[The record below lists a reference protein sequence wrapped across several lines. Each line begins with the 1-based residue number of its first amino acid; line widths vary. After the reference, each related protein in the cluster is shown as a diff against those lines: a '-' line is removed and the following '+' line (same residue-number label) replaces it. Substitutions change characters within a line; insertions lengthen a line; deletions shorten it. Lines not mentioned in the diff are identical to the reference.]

1 MRSSGAAV
9 HDALIAYLRAA
20 PAVAALVGSRVY
32 DRVPQGVTFPY
43 VALGLSRTDR
53 FRVQGADGCS
63 LFCEINAWTRATSG
77 GKHDAETL
85 RAALEDA
92 LDDAALT
99 VSGHKF
105 QGCWVEGGT
114 VDRMGDGLT
123 VRVSINLRIDTLVPI

>member
-1 MRSSGAAV
+1 MRSSGPAV

-20 PAVAALVGSRVY
+20 PAVAALVGARVY
-32 DRVPQGVTFPY
+32 DRVPASVTFPY

-63 LFCEINAWTRATSG
+63 LFCEVAGWTRATSG

-85 RAALEDA
+85 RAALENA